1 MRGHLRR
8 FKASLALVAVV
19 VGTAGVARAA
29 TFVVDTTS
37 DRVDVTAGDGI
48 CATASADCSLR
59 AAIQEANALAG
70 ADSIVVPPGTYVLGL
85 SGADEDLAASG
96 DLDVRDDLTVTGA
109 GAIATIID
117 GGGLDRVLHISGT
130 VTISQLGI
138 RNGNASVEDSGCGA
152 QGGGVCNVG
161 TLVMSDV
168 TISGNTAADAGG
180 ILNAGMLTLRNATV
194 SGNDATRS
202 GGGIVTLPGATTT
215 LVNVTASGNHAGF
228 IGGGLYQDASA
239 SDCEAATLKMNNVTI
254 ADNHAG
260 SSGGGLS
267 TRGVFCDGRLV
278 LPPVSFSNTLIA
290 ANAAPYAPDCAGI
303 MTSAG
308 YNLIADTTDCY
319 VVGDATGNKL
329 DATAALAPLQANGG
343 AVETHALLP
352 GSAALDAGNPIG
364 TGSAANACELTDARG
379 MARPSGARC
388 DIGAFEAT
396 RCPTTPRLGCR
407 IPAVRHASLLG
418 WRDGIGTSHDRLVW
432 KWLKGTAT
440 EFAAFGDPT
449 ATTSYQLCVHDG
461 AGSTVLEREISAA
474 GTCDGRPCWHATAKG
489 FRYRSAA
496 LGLQLEL
503 NAGLAGAAKVIARV
517 KGLALAT
524 PEGDSVPL
532 PVIVRLWNGEGECWE
547 ATYSAPAR
555 NMPGLLS
562 ARAD

>member
-1 MRGHLRR
+1 
-8 FKASLALVAVV
+8 LALVAVV

-37 DRVDVTAGDGI
+37 DRVDVTSGDGI

-59 AAIQEANALAG
+59 AAIQETNALAG
-70 ADSIVVPPGTYVLGL
+70 ADDIVVPPGIYTLGL
-85 SGADEDLAASG
+85 SGTDEDLAASG

-109 GAIATIID
+109 GAIATIVD

-130 VTISQLGI
+130 VTISQVGI
-138 RNGNASVEDSGCGA
+138 RNGNASVEDAGCGA

-161 TLVMSDV
+161 TLVMNNV

-180 ILNAGMLTLRNATV
+180 ILNGGMLTLRNATV
-194 SGNDATRS
+194 SGNHATSS

-215 LVNVTASGNHAGF
+215 LVNVTASGNHAR
-228 IGGGLYQDASA
+228 ISGGALYQVASA
-239 SDCEAATLKMNNVTI
+239 SDCEPATLNMNNVTI

-260 SSGGGLS
+260 SSGGGLY
-267 TRGVFCDGRLV
+267 TRGAFCENGRLV
-278 LPPVSFSNTLIA
+278 FPPVSFSNTLIA
-290 ANAAPYAPDCAGI
+290 ANAAPYAPDCAGLV
-303 MTSAG
+303 TSAG
-308 YNLIADTTDCY
+308 YNLIADTAECY
-319 VVGDATGNKL
+319 VTGDATGNKL

-343 AVETHALLP
+343 VVETHALLP

-396 RCPTTPRLGCR
+396 RCPTTPQLGCR

-418 WRDGIGTSHDRLVW
+418 WRDGLGTSQNRLVW

-440 EFAAFGDPT
+440 ESAAFGDPT
-449 ATTSYQLCVHDG
+449 ATTGYQLCVHDG
-461 AGSTVLEREISAA
+461 AGNTVLEREISAA
-474 GTCDGRPCWHATAKG
+474 GTCDGRPCWQATAKG

-547 ATYSAPAR
+547 ATYSTPSR
-555 NMPGLLS
+555 NMPGVLS